1 MNLKRKNKQRDGSTL
16 LLVLGIVLVLSFIL
30 VGYFNLVADERMLT
44 ARSLAW
50 NTAIPVAE
58 AGVEEALT
66 QLYYQGTNNFATNGW
81 TLGGDGL
88 YHKSRQLV
96 SETSYSN
103 VYYTAVQ
110 LTAYPTIWSTGY
122 VTAPFAGSKTFVRRL
137 VRVVTHKSPTYGGG
151 ITAKDKVTMSG
162 GAYVNSFDGS
172 QGPYNPATATQN
184 ATVLTD
190 GNITGIIDM
199 SGGSKI
205 YGNAVTGPNGTVT
218 VPTAVTGTIR
228 DDANVQI
235 NDIAPPTFSSYSIT
249 TPGSGTLNG
258 TSYDHLFTA
267 GNYELAKLDIG
278 SSQMAVS
285 GNVVIYCTFTGNN
298 IVNVSGSGFIYIT
311 PGSSLTIY
319 SAGNISISGGGV
331 VNSSQRASDCFIY
344 GLPTCTTAVYSGSSV
359 FYGVVD
365 TPEAAFTF
373 SGGAGAAGSFTAN
386 TVTISGSGGVHYD
399 TRLGGNGQG
408 YVITSWNELPVQ

>member
-16 LLVLGIVLVLSFIL
+16 LLALGIVLVLSFIL

-88 YHKSRQLV
+88 YHKSRLLV

-110 LTAYPTIWSTGY
+110 LTAQPTIWSTGY
-122 VTAPFAGSKTFVRRL
+122 VATPFAGSKTFVRRL
-137 VRVVTHKSPTYGGG
+137 VRVVTYKSPTYGGG
-151 ITAKDKVTMSG
+151 ITAKDMVTMSG

-190 GNITGIIDM
+190 GNITGIIGILG
-199 SGGSKI
+199 SGTI

-218 VPTAVTGTIR
+218 GGTVTGTIR

-235 NDIAPPTFSSYSIT
+235 NDIAPPSFSSYSIT

-258 TSYDHLFTA
+258 TNYSHLFTA
-267 GNYELAKLDIG
+267 GNYELANLNIG
-278 SSQMAVS
+278 NNPMAVS

-298 IVNVSGSGFIYIT
+298 IVNVSGSGFIYIS

-319 SAGNISISGGGV
+319 SAGNISISGSGV
-331 VNSSQRASDCFIY
+331 VNGNQSASDCFIY

-399 TRLGGNGQG
+399 TSLGGNGQG

>member
-16 LLVLGIVLVLSFIL
+16 LLALGIVLVLSFIL

-88 YHKSRQLV
+88 YHKSRLLV

-122 VTAPFAGSKTFVRRL
+122 VATPFAGSKTFVRRL

-151 ITAKDKVTMSG
+151 ITAKDTVTMSG

-190 GNITGIIDM
+190 GNRTDIIGI
-199 SGGSKI
+199 SGSGTI

-218 VPTAVTGTIR
+218 GGTVTGTIR
-228 DDANVQI
+228 HDANVQI
-235 NDIAPPTFSSYSIT
+235 NDIAPPSFSSYSIT
-249 TPGSGTLNG
+249 KPRSGTLNG
-258 TSYDHLFTA
+258 TNYSHLFTA
-267 GNYELAKLDIG
+267 GNYELANLHIG
-278 SSQMAVS
+278 NNPMAVS

-298 IVNVSGSGFIYIT
+298 IVNVSGSGFIYIS

-319 SAGNISISGGGV
+319 SAGNISISGSGV
-331 VNSSQRASDCFIY
+331 VNGNQSASDCFIY

-359 FYGVVD
+359 FYGVVN

-399 TRLGGNGQG
+399 TSLGGNGQG